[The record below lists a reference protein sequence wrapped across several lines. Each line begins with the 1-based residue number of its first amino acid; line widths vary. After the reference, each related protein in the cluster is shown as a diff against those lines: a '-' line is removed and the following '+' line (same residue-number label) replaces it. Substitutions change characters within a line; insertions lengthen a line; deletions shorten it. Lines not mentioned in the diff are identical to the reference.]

1 MSLSIMVLAQ
11 LAVHPLE
18 VEPLLGV
25 AHLLQQPVLNV
36 HGLVRHLEGLR
47 LLPAVQLLQVGL
59 GQLQKAGLLISL
71 LMSLLLNVLLS
82 HLQFLIRQREMIIR
96 TLRLLPKE
104 LLLVDGQAEPVDLVH
119 VVCQHLALA
128 EEHLGAEQALV
139 QAPLRHSVV
148 LGGAVCE
155 VAVLA
160 VGDHLVPSRIRLIA
174 VVAGEHAAV
183 PPIGVCLLRWLLLV
197 SRYLL
202 P

>member
-1 MSLSIMVLAQ
+1 MLCFRLLHSVALVSLSVMVLAQ

-47 LLPAVQLLQVGL
+47 RLLPAVQLLQVGL
-59 GQLQKAGLLISL
+59 GQLQKAGLLTSL
-71 LMSLLLNVLLS
+71 LMSLLRNVLLS
-82 HLQFLIRQREMIIR
+82 HLQFLIRQRDLIIR
-96 TLRLLPKE
+96 TLRLPPKE

-128 EEHLGAEQALV
+128 QQHLGAEQALV

-148 LGGAVCE
+148 LGGAVSQ

-160 VGDHLVPSRIRLIA
+160 VGDHLVPSRIRLAA
-174 VVAGEHAAV
+174 VVAREHAAV
-183 PPIGVCLLRWLLLV
+183 PPI
-197 SRYLL
+197 
-202 P
+202 